1 MAGAVVRLQ
10 ALGVSLEFE
19 TRAAGSAARTAAD
32 AAADDAE
39 AACASA
45 AAPLAGVVW
54 DAALVVFHY
63 LTRQPPGFTR
73 CARAERLRFVQLRQ
87 RADNTRLLAGES
99 LRVLP
104 PLSWAPAPAWRA
116 WRWRCWAR
124 ACC

>member
-19 TRAAGSAARTAAD
+19 TRAASSADTTNTA
-32 AAADDAE
+32 DAE

-45 AAPLAGVVW
+45 GAPLAGVVW

-73 CARAERLRFVQLRQ
+73 CARMPRSGYSSCAAV
-87 RADNTRLLAGES
+87 S
-99 LRVLP
+99 
-104 PLSWAPAPAWRA
+104 
-116 WRWRCWAR
+116 
-124 ACC
+124 AC